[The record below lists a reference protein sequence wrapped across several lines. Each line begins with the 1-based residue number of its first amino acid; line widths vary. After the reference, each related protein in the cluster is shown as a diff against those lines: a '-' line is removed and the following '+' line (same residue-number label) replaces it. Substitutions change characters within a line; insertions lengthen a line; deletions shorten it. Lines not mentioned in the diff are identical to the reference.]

1 MRGWRAGPRVGH
13 HGGVPRL
20 PPGPRSALWSLAR
33 YVRDPIGCMQPMV
46 AEYGDP
52 FTFPGKVPLVC
63 VGEPEGIK
71 AIYTADPETFA
82 PLNQD
87 LGVFIGERSVILQA
101 GAEHRRAR
109 KLMMPPF
116 HGARMRAY
124 GRQIVRLTRER
135 SAGWRPGQTVTTLDT
150 LQEISLDV
158 ILQAVFG
165 VTEPARM
172 ARLGELLLALTNG
185 ISPLIALVP
194 GLRREF
200 AGIGPWARFVG
211 RRRRLY
217 AELAELVA
225 AGRAAGP
232 REDIL
237 SLLLAARGE
246 DGAAMADEEVL
257 DQLVLL
263 VVAGHETT
271 ALVMAWALYA
281 LHRPENVDSLT
292 RLRAELATLPADAEP
307 EKIAQLPYLAAVCD
321 ETLRRYP
328 LAPAPA
334 PRKLLRPLTV
344 GGYDLPAGV
353 GVVPAIGVA
362 HFRAAAYPEP
372 LAFRPERFL
381 ERPPSP
387 FEFLPYG
394 GGARRCLGAALAG
407 YEMKLVLA
415 TLLRGFTL
423 RLASAKP
430 EQAKVRAA
438 NAGPASGV
446 RMVVERRVE

>member
-1 MRGWRAGPRVGH
+1 MSS
-13 HGGVPRL
+13 L
-20 PPGPRSALWSLAR
+20 PPGPRSSLWSIVQYL
-33 YVRDPIGCMQPMV
+33 RDPIGCMLPLV
-46 AEYGDP
+46 REYGDP

-63 VGEPEGIK
+63 VGEPEGIR
-71 AIYTADPETFA
+71 AIYTADPDTFE

-87 LGVFIGERSVILQA
+87 LGVFIGARSVILQA

-124 GRQIVRLTRER
+124 GEQIVRVTEQRTQ
-135 SAGWRPGQTVTTLDT
+135 SWRPGQTVTTLTT

-165 VTEPARM
+165 VTEPERM
-172 ARLGELLLALTNG
+172 ATLSRSLLTTIHG
-185 ISPLIALVP
+185 ISAPLAMFP

-200 AGIGPWARFVG
+200 AGLGPWARFV
-211 RRRRLY
+211 RRREHLH
-217 AELAELVA
+217 AQLDELIA

-237 SLLLAARGE
+237 SLLIAARGE
-246 DGAAMADEEVL
+246 DGAPMDDDEIR

-271 ALVMAWALYA
+271 AIAMAWALYA
-281 LHRPENVDSLT
+281 LHRPEQAECLD
-292 RLRAELATLPADAEP
+292 RLRAELATLPADAGAEAWA
-307 EKIAQLPYLAAVCD
+307 KLPYLSAVCD

-328 LAPAPA
+328 GAPAPS
-334 PRKLLRPLTV
+334 PRKLLRPLTI
-344 GGYDLPAGV
+344 GRYTLPAGV

-362 HFRAAAYPEP
+362 HFREQTYPEP
-372 LAFRPERFL
+372 MAFRPERFL
-381 ERPPSP
+381 GRAPSP

-394 GGARRCLGAALAG
+394 GGARRCLGAALAS

-415 TLLRGFTL
+415 TLLRRFGL
-423 RLASAKP
+423 RLASRKP
-430 EQAKVRAA
+430 EQASVRTV
-438 NAGPASGV
+438 NVGPKRGV
-446 RMVVERRVE
+446 RMVVEGRVG

>member
-1 MRGWRAGPRVGH
+1 MS
-13 HGGVPRL
+13 L
-20 PPGPRSALWSLAR
+20 PPGPRSALWSLLR
-33 YVRDPIGCMQPMV
+33 YARDPIGCMVPMV
-46 AEYGDP
+46 REYGDP

-63 VGEPEGIK
+63 VGEPEGIR
-71 AIYTADPETFA
+71 AIYTAEPDTFE
-82 PLNQD
+82 PLNRD
-87 LGVFIGERSVILQA
+87 LGAFIGERSVILQA

-124 GRQIVRLTRER
+124 GAQIVRLTEQRTQAWRAEQRVR
-135 SAGWRPGQTVTTLDT
+135 SLTT

-165 VTEPARM
+165 VTEPERM
-172 ARLGELLLALTNG
+172 ATLGVLLHELTNG
-185 ISPLIALVP
+185 ISPLVAMFP

-200 AGIGPWARFVG
+200 GGVGPWARFVA
-211 RRRRLY
+211 RRERLD
-217 AELAELVA
+217 AQLRELIA

-246 DGAAMADEEVL
+246 DGAPMSDEEIR

-271 ALVMAWALYA
+271 ALSMAWGLYA
-281 LHRPENVDSLT
+281 LHRPENVACLA
-292 RLRAELATLPADAEP
+292 RLREELAGLPAAADP
-307 EKIAQLPYLAAVCD
+307 EKIAKLPYLSAVCD

-328 LAPAPA
+328 LAPAPS

-344 GGYDLPAGV
+344 GAYTLPAGV
-353 GVVPAIGVA
+353 GVVAAIGVA
-362 HFRAAAYPEP
+362 HFRAQAYPEP
-372 LAFRPERFL
+372 LVFRPERFL
-381 ERPPSP
+381 ERMPSP

-394 GGARRCLGAALAG
+394 GGARRCLGAALAS

-415 TLLRGFTL
+415 TLLRRFAL
-423 RLASAKP
+423 RLASNRP
-430 EQAKVRAA
+430 EGARVRAA
-438 NAGPASGV
+438 NAGPARGV
-446 RMVVERRVE
+446 PMVVERRLD